1 MFTAPPVHPD
11 PVLQGAIAAA
21 CESLAG
27 MSDFLERCSQAL
39 HAGHSAGELRGMS
52 TDDYE
57 ALYAVAMTLYDA
69 KDHERALPVAL
80 ALVAHEPRVVKYC
93 YLAGLC
99 LQRLDRHRAAVAMYL
114 LALNQDSNHAPSA
127 FRVGECCVALEDEEG
142 ARRAY
147 EHAVEL
153 GRVDERYRHLQAEA
167 MVRLSRADGLRASRR
182 AA

>member
-1 MFTAPPVHPD
+1 MITPPPVHPD

-27 MSDFLERCSQAL
+27 MSEFLGQCAEAL
-39 HAGHSAGELRGMS
+39 NAGHSAGELRGM
-52 TDDYE
+52 TAEDHE

-80 ALVAHEPRVVKYC
+80 ALVAHEPRVVKYS

-99 LQRLDRHRAAVAMYL
+99 LQRLRRHNAAVALYL
-114 LALNQDSNHAPSA
+114 LALNQDATHAPSA
-127 FRVGECCVALEDEEG
+127 FRVGECCVGMGDEDG

-147 EHAVEL
+147 EHTVEL
-153 GRVDERYRHLQAEA
+153 ARAKEDYRHLQAEA
-167 MVRLSRADGLRASRR
+167 MARLSRADGLRPARR
-182 AA
+182 IS

>member
-1 MFTAPPVHPD
+1 MFTTPPVHPD

-27 MSDFLERCSQAL
+27 MNDFLERCSDAL
-39 HAGHSAGELRGMS
+39 RAGHSAGELRGMTS
-52 TDDYE
+52 EDHE
-57 ALYAVAMTLYDA
+57 ALYAVAMALYEA

-80 ALVAHEPRVVKYC
+80 ALVAHEPRVLKYC

-99 LQRLDRHRAAVAMYL
+99 LQRLGRHGAAVAMYL
-114 LALNQDSNHAPSA
+114 LALNQDSTHAPSA
-127 FRVGECCVALEDEEG
+127 FRVGECCMALGDEEG

-153 GRVDERYRHLQAEA
+153 GRSDERFRHLQAEA
-167 MVRLSRADGLRASRR
+167 MVRLGRVDGLRVSRR